1 MTGRL
6 TGKVALISGTGGGI
20 GRAAARKFAAEGAFV
35 VGTDINPDANN
46 ETAALVERDG
56 NTMLS
61 AAPQDLST
69 QAGARAWISAA
80 IEAHG
85 GIDILYNNAGGTRFA
100 PFADMTTED
109 YHFTLKNE
117 LDVTWHCTQ
126 AAWPHLV
133 ARGGGSVVNCGSI
146 AGVNGSRDLPQA
158 AHVAA
163 KGAIM
168 ALTRQLA
175 AEGAVVNIRVNSVSP
190 GLIASPAVV
199 QFLAD
204 APHLVMS
211 MVEHTYNQ
219 RPGEPSEIA
228 SAALFLASDESSY
241 MSGANLMVDAGATVL
256 I

>member
-6 TGKVALISGTGGGI
+6 NGKVALISGTGGGI
-20 GRAAARKFAAEGAFV
+20 GRAAARRFAAEGALV
-35 VGTDINPDANN
+35 VGSDINADADH
-46 ETAALVERDG
+46 ETTVLVERDG
-56 NTMLS
+56 NTMIS
-61 AAPQDLST
+61 VPSQDLST
-69 QAGARAWISAA
+69 QSGARAWIGAA
-80 IEAHG
+80 IDAHG

-100 PFADMTTED
+100 PFADMTAED
-109 YHFTLKNE
+109 YYFTIHNE

-133 ARGGGSVVNCGSI
+133 ARGGGAVVNCGSI
-146 AGVNGSRDLPQA
+146 AGINGSRDLPQA

-163 KGAIM
+163 KGAII

-175 AEGAVVNIRVNSVSP
+175 AEGAAVNIRVNSVSP

-199 QFLAD
+199 QLLAD
-204 APHLVMS
+204 APQLVMS
-211 MVEHTYNQ
+211 MVERTYSR
-219 RPGEPSEIA
+219 RPGEPSEVA

-241 MSGANLMVDAGATVL
+241 LSGANLVIDGGTTVL